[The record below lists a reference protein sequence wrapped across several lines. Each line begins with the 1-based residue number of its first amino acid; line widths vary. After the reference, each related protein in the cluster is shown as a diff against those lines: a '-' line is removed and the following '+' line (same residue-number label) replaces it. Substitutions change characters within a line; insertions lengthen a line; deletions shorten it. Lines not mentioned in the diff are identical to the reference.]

1 MARPGRPPNE
11 DRSKVTTGLQMA
23 IRLTPEE
30 RGWLDEL
37 VEIRRS
43 EVDGATFSAAGVLRG
58 LLRREAIARGLV
70 AGKAKTKRE
79 PRSR

>member
-1 MARPGRPPNE
+1 MARTGRPPNE

-37 VEIRRS
+37 VEIRRA
-43 EVDGATFSAAGVLRG
+43 EVDGATVSAASVLRG
-58 LLRREAIARGLV
+58 LLRREAAARGLV
-70 AGKAKTKRE
+70 PGKSKAK